1 MFLIHLVLSES
12 SGRRTRSSNTNKAF
26 RRRLAQIKTH
36 CKKLTIKNITT
47 NTITHIIKSIYYQNR
62 NSQIEEDFVQNL
74 PTPKDYTLGPGD
86 EIIISLYGAI
96 QQNFSEIINR
106 DGEVFLKDVGTL
118 NLSGMSIEIANE
130 YVKNKYSKI
139 K

>member
-1 MFLIHLVLSES
+1 MPFW
-12 SGRRTRSSNTNKAF
+12 
-26 RRRLAQIKTH
+26 
-36 CKKLTIKNITT
+36 
-47 NTITHIIKSIYYQNR
+47 
-62 NSQIEEDFVQNL
+62 QNL

-139 K
+139 YSTLIGNNPTTFLTLL